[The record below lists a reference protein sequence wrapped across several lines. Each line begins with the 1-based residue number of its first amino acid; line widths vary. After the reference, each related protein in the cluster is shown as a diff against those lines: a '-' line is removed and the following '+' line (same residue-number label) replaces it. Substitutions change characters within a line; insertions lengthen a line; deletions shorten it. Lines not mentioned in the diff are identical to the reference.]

1 MSDLFNDDAF
11 EKLEQEMVENQEL
24 SRAVESL
31 QEDIEREI
39 GDDKTIGQYNLEREL
54 DSRGR
59 TIQSAVSSALAKADN
74 VKGDISELKKRTKE
88 DDFKKNMRRDAV
100 DKEDM
105 EDALDN
111 IDQLEQLVARL
122 VLILKIYRDDR
133 QLLRSGIDI
142 QQQRANESEV
152 MDMVKDMAEAQ
163 QSEFKSMASDMADE
177 LSERLERVI
186 DDKTEA
192 SEQQKELMEQMQ
204 ETAQELKE
212 ARQTPQKQVV
222 EREQLNGTGNEVSS
236 SSSDS
241 GSSKPPQTVSSST
254 GGETSDSEGIG
265 GAGEGDEEHPDLTEV
280 QTELYNLVQ
289 NNPDKDIEWYA
300 DQMDQEERLI
310 KMWRTKIQRTEG
322 YEDFTLE

>member
-11 EKLEQEMVENQEL
+11 EKLEQEMVENQDL

-74 VKGDISELKKRTKE
+74 VKSDASDLDDRTEE

-100 DKEDM
+100 DKDDM
-105 EDALDN
+105 KTALDV
-111 IDQLEQLVARL
+111 IDQYEQLVSRL

-152 MDMVKDMAEAQ
+152 MDMVKNMVESQ
-163 QSEFKSMASDMADE
+163 QTEFKSMAKDMSDE
-177 LSERLERVI
+177 LGERLERVI

-192 SEQQKELMEQMQ
+192 SKQQKELMEQMQ

-222 EREQLNGTGNEVSS
+222 ERPQQNGTGTDGSS
-236 SSSDS
+236 SSSS
-241 GSSKPPQTVSSST
+241 SSST
-254 GGETSDSEGIG
+254 SAQTDSSSPGGETTDSDGNG
-265 GAGEGDEEHPDLTEV
+265 GAGEGDEEHPDLTDV

-289 NNPDKDIEWYA
+289 DNPDKDVEWYA

-322 YEDFTLE
+322 YEGFTLE

>member
-1 MSDLFNDDAF
+1 MSDLFNDGAF
-11 EKLEQEMVENQEL
+11 EKLEQEMVENQDL

-54 DSRGR
+54 NSRGR

-74 VKGDISELKKRTKE
+74 VKGDADDLDDRTE
-88 DDFKKNMRRDAV
+88 VDVFRKNMRRDAV

-105 EDALDN
+105 QNALDV
-111 IDQLEQLVARL
+111 IDQYEQLVSRL

-152 MDMVKDMAEAQ
+152 MDMVKNMVESQ
-163 QSEFKSMASDMADE
+163 QTEFKSMASDMADE

-222 EREQLNGTGNEVSS
+222 ERPQQNGTGNGRSS
-236 SSSDS
+236 SSSNS
-241 GSSKPPQTVSSST
+241 SSST
-254 GGETSDSEGIG
+254 PAQNDSSSNAEDGDP
-265 GAGEGDEEHPDLTEV
+265 GEGDEEHPDLTDV

-289 NNPDKDIEWYA
+289 DNLDKDIEWYA

-322 YEDFTLE
+322 YEDFSLE

>member
-11 EKLEQEMVENQEL
+11 EKLEQEMVENQDL

-74 VKGDISELKKRTKE
+74 VKSDASDLDDRTEE

-100 DKEDM
+100 DKDDM
-105 EDALDN
+105 KTALDV
-111 IDQLEQLVARL
+111 IDQYEQLVSRL

-152 MDMVKDMAEAQ
+152 MDMVKNMVESQ
-163 QSEFKSMASDMADE
+163 QTEFKSMAKDMSDE
-177 LSERLERVI
+177 LGERLERVI

-222 EREQLNGTGNEVSS
+222 ERPQQNGTGTDGSS
-236 SSSDS
+236 SSSS
-241 GSSKPPQTVSSST
+241 SSST
-254 GGETSDSEGIG
+254 SAQTDSSSPGGETTDSDGNG
-265 GAGEGDEEHPDLTEV
+265 GAGEGDEEHPDLTDV

-289 NNPDKDIEWYA
+289 DNPDKDVEWYA

-322 YEDFTLE
+322 YEGFTLE